1 MGTETSTTESAGNAA
16 PRERSAVATSV
27 IVITRDRPDGLARL
41 LASLAAQ
48 TQPPGEVVVVMNAC
62 RVSYDAARA
71 RWDGALPVR
80 WVTEPTPGV
89 AHARNAGVA
98 AARGEI
104 LLFIDDDCEAD
115 ARWIERLVAPFALN
129 PHIGIV
135 GGEILSA
142 PTRGT
147 LVEAF
152 CVEESLMQLGREA
165 AGVGAAADASAG
177 GRDATSV
184 RADSTRP
191 SNAPHAP
198 HSASAD
204 V

>member
-1 MGTETSTTESAGNAA
+1 MSDAQSTDSSRATPATQTSADGADSSAT
-16 PRERSAVATSV
+16 ATSV

-41 LASLAAQ
+41 LASLASQ
-48 TQPPGEVVVVMNAC
+48 TQPPGEVVVVLNAC
-62 RVSYDAARA
+62 SVSYDAPRA
-71 RWDGALPVR
+71 RWSAALPIR
-80 WVTEPTPGV
+80 WITEPTPGV
-89 AHARNAGVA
+89 SHARNAGVA

-115 ARWIERLVAPFALN
+115 PRWIERLVAPFALN

-152 CVEESLMQLGREA
+152 CVEESLMQLGRES
-165 AGVGAAADASAG
+165 AGVLADA
-177 GRDATSV
+177 
-184 RADSTRP
+184 
-191 SNAPHAP
+191 
-198 HSASAD
+198 
-204 V
+204 